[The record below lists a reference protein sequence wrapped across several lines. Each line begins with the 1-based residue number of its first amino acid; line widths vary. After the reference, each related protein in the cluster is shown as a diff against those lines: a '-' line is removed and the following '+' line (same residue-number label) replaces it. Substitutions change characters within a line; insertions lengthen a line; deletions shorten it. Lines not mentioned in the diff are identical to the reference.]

1 MKARS
6 ILTLVIC
13 LLIPLVLGAIAGNAT
28 SRNIADWYVH
38 LNKPSFTPPNGVF
51 APVWTALYA
60 LMGISSFL
68 IWKQPHSEYR
78 RIALI
83 LYAVQLML
91 NFFWSFLF
99 FYFRLTGAALVEILV
114 LLTTVIFWV
123 YATYK
128 VHRVAALLQI
138 PYILWLLSASVL
150 NAAIVYLNRVP

>member
-6 ILTLVIC
+6 ILTFVIC
-13 LLIPLVLGAIAGNAT
+13 LLIPLILGAIAGNAT

-38 LNKPSFTPPNGVF
+38 LNKPSFNPPNSLF
-51 APVWTALYA
+51 APVWTTLYV

-68 IWKQPHSEYR
+68 VWRQPRSDYR

-91 NFFWSFLF
+91 NFFWSFIF

-123 YATYK
+123 YTTCH
-128 VHRVAALLQI
+128 VHRTAALIQI
-138 PYILWLLSASVL
+138 PYILWLVFATVL
-150 NAAIVYLNRVP
+150 NAAIVWLNRVP